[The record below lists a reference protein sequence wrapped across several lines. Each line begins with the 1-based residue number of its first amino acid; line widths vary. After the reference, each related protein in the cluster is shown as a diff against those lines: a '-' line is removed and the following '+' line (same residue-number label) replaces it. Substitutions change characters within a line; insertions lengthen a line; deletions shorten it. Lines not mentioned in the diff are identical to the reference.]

1 MGCGTIGTES
11 IESLRELSDRQQ
23 LKSLV
28 DSYANESDRN
38 NQDFYVNVFTEDCHV
53 RVYFN
58 NKLGM
63 DLKNVH
69 DLIKAYKGFGAA
81 KESFHMNGQQYVEFQ
96 DSEHAT
102 GTCYALAHLVNEKD
116 GKDVL
121 AVHGVRYYDKYVK
134 KDGKWKIAEREQYFV
149 FSDTRELKNGN

>member
-23 LKSLV
+23 LKALV